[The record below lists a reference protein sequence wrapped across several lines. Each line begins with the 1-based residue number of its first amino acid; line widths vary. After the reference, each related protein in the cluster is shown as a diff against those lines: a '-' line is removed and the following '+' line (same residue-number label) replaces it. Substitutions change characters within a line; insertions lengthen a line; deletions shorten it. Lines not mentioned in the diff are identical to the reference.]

1 MSETRGTPTSNRTVF
16 FVIIGLAVILI
27 LCSLVTQAV
36 GWPRFCGGGLILVG
50 ALLVLTS
57 EEKGWPIIM
66 LLLGLAM
73 FFGDFVV
80 SLIGG
85 AG

>member
-1 MSETRGTPTSNRTVF
+1 MTDSRGTQASNRTVF
-16 FVIIGLAVILI
+16 FVVIGLAVILI

-36 GWPRFCGGGLILVG
+36 GWPRFCGGGLILLG
-50 ALLVLTS
+50 APLALSS
-57 EEKGWPIIM
+57 EEKGWPIII

-80 SLIGG
+80 ALLGSQ
-85 AG
+85 

>member
-1 MSETRGTPTSNRTVF
+1 MTDSRGAPTPNRTVF
-16 FVIIGLAVILI
+16 FVIIGLAIILI

-36 GWPRFCGGGLILVG
+36 GWPRFCGGGLILLG
-50 ALLVLTS
+50 ALLALTS

-73 FFGDFVV
+73 FFGDVV
-80 SLIGG
+80 VALIG
-85 AG
+85 AQ

>member
-1 MSETRGTPTSNRTVF
+1 MSEVQSKPTSNRVVF

-36 GWPRFCGGGLILVG
+36 GWPRFCGGGLILTG

-57 EEKGWPIIM
+57 EEKGWPVII
-66 LLLGLAM
+66 LFLGLAM
-73 FFGDFVV
+73 FFGDVV
-80 SLIGG
+80 VALVG
-85 AG
+85 AM